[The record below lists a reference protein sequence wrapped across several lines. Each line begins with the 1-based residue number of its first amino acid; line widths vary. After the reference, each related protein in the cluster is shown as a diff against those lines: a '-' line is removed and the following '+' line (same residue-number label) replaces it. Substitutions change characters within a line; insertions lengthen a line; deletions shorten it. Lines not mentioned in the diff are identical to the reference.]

1 MTMGYYYMQLY
12 NFFFEWF
19 FDTIMTKWRLY
30 LNYKNI
36 TIIINLVKNQAL
48 LLFILFLKRILLN
61 NNNDDNQFI

>member
-19 FDTIMTKWRLY
+19 FDTIMTKWPLY

-36 TIIINLVKNQAL
+36 IVIIINLVKNQGL
-48 LLFILFLKRILLN
+48 LLFILFYTYSSS
-61 NNNDDNQFI
+61 